1 MFEGEVALDSESFS
15 EATDESVEEM
25 LLLDELTEL
34 LSESSLLDDSLDALD
49 SLEELLDVFFAFF
62 RNDASLQLWK
72 KSAALLMSDC

>member
-49 SLEELLDVFFAFF
+49 SLEELLDVFFLLSFGMMLPYNF
-62 RNDASLQLWK
+62 GRSL
-72 KSAALLMSDC
+72 LLC